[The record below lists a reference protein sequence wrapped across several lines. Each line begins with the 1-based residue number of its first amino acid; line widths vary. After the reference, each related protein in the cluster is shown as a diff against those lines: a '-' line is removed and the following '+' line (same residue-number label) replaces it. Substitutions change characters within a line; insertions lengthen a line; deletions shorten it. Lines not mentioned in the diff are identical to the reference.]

1 MRLSQNFSIKHRDL
15 EKAQIAKKST
25 PMFESVALQKSI
37 MEHYILQLMRDKNA
51 KIAQIAHSWLL

>member
-37 MEHYILQLMRDKNA
+37 MEHYVLRLMRDKTQ
-51 KIAQIAHSWLL
+51 K